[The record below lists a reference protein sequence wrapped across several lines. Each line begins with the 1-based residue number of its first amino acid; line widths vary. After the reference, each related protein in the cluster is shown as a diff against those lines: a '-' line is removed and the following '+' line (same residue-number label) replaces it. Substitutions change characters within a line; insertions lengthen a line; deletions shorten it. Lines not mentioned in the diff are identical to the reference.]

1 MSCADACLITAA
13 LTLAVPLAAA
23 ARAAAHLTGGA
34 LAPTAFCGAAC
45 ASHYR
50 YLRSMAATA
59 DGLCSPVARG
69 AALAG
74 LGAAWVLTRCR
85 HRRR

>member
-1 MSCADACLITAA
+1 MSCADACVLTAA
-13 LTLAVPLAAA
+13 LTVALLLTAA
-23 ARAAAHLTGGA
+23 ARGAAHLRGR
-34 LAPTAFCGAAC
+34 APGRLCGAAC
-45 ASHYR
+45 TNHYR
-50 YLRSMAATA
+50 YLRSMTITA

-85 HRRR
+85 HRR